1 MDNSR
6 EIYRMQQAVLE
17 YIKKNIPKDKNFAH
31 LGRVSGGRVIVGYQ
45 SYHYIS
51 TVDDYIGDGSN
62 VYCILPE
69 GTKAAVIV
77 GVE

>member
-1 MDNSR
+1 MNSER
-6 EIYRMQQAVLE
+6 AKYNMQQAVLA
-17 YIKKNIPKDKNFAH
+17 YVKKNMPKDQNFAH
-31 LGRVSGGRVIVGYQ
+31 LGRVSNGRVIVGYR

-62 VYCILPE
+62 VYCILPK